1 MDEEENEWWK
11 FSIHYA
17 TFDVEYVEE
26 VEFLMRTFG
35 IENDKQQKNNDLQ
48 ISNIDIMTTE
58 QYTRA
63 IQISERLKDLKQV
76 KKAIISTT
84 HNRLTY
90 EIKGDRGYDTHPSWV
105 IQPIGNILDRHD
117 KVIREEIDQEI
128 EALTKEI
135 ETI

>member
-1 MDEEENEWWK
+1 MINNK
-11 FSIHYA
+11 
-17 TFDVEYVEE
+17 
-26 VEFLMRTFG
+26 
-35 IENDKQQKNNDLQ
+35 KNNDLQ

-63 IQISERLKDLKQV
+63 VQISKRLNDLEQV

-84 HNRLTY
+84 NNRLTY
-90 EIKGDRGYDTHPSWV
+90 EIKGDRGYDTHSIWV

-117 KVIREEIDQEI
+117 KMIREEIDQEI